1 MSQEK
6 IEQLEKIAKTIRREI
21 IEMLARAGSGH
32 TAGSL
37 DMVEILVALYFEILK
52 HNPQNPAWGKRDRL
66 ILSHGHTCP
75 ALYATLA
82 EAGYFPKTDL
92 RTLRKFGS
100 PLQGHPHREWLKGL
114 ETSSG
119 PLGSGLSQAIGMAL
133 ADRANLET
141 KSPSFGD
148 LVSKISGNKYFY
160 CLMSDGEMQ
169 CGQTWEA
176 LMLAGKEKLTN
187 LVAIIDRNGIQI
199 SGQTKKIMPLEPL
212 RKKLEAFNWRVL
224 EIDGHNF
231 EQIIGAVETA
241 KKIDEKPTI
250 IIAHTIPGKGFPEF
264 ENDYRWHGKVPA
276 SGVRH
281 LRLLENGKCK

>member
-1 MSQEK
+1 MINCNKEK
-6 IEQLEKIAKTIRREI
+6 IEKLEKIAKTIRREI

-37 DMVEILVALYFEILK
+37 DMVEILAALYFEILK
-52 HNPQNPAWGKRDRL
+52 HNPQNPAWEKRDRL

-82 EAGYFPKTDL
+82 EAEYFPKTDL

-100 PLQGHPHREWLKGL
+100 SLQGHPHREWLKGL

-133 ADRANLET
+133 ADRVN
-141 KSPSFGD
+141 KFGGKA
-148 LVSKISGNKYFY
+148 SKDSGDKYFY

-187 LVAIIDRNGIQI
+187 LIAIIDRNGIQI
-199 SGQTKKIMPLEPL
+199 SGQTKKVMPLESL
-212 RKKLEAFNWRVL
+212 RKKLEAFNWQVL

-231 EQIIGAVETA
+231 EQIIEAVGTA
-241 KKIDEKPTI
+241 KKTAAKPTI
-250 IIAHTIPGKGFPEF
+250 IIARTIPGKGFAEF
-264 ENDYRWHGKVPA
+264 ENDYRWHGKAPNTEQVDKI
-276 SGVRH
+276 
-281 LRLLENGKCK
+281 LKDKK